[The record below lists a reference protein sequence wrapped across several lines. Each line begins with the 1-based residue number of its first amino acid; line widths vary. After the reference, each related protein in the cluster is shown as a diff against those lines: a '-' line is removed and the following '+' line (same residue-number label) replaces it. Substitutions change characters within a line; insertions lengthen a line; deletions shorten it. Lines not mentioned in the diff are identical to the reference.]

1 MTRIIM
7 VRHGQSEANVAHLF
21 AAGETNAAL
30 TALGKRQ
37 ADAIADYLTA
47 HEKIDA
53 VYASDLSRATDTVR
67 PTATRLGLPVIPER
81 ELREI
86 YAGLWE
92 NQPYE
97 LIREKF
103 AADYDVWK
111 LDPPHARPTGGES
124 VAEMYTRVTSAV
136 LRLAAENEGKTIL
149 LGSHWTPVLAVIAL
163 ARTGDVAGMLP
174 ENSPLNA
181 AIHIFHA
188 EKGVLTPVQLNIT
201 AHLADLPAAPPYK
214 A

>member
-21 AAGETNAAL
+21 AAGHTDAAL
-30 TALGKRQ
+30 TDLGQKQ
-37 ADAIADYLTA
+37 AAAIADYLVA
-47 HEKIDA
+47 HETIDA
-53 VYASDLSRATDTVR
+53 VYASDLSRAMNTVR
-67 PTATRLGLPVIPER
+67 PTATRLGLTVVPEPG
-81 ELREI
+81 LREI

-97 LIREKF
+97 LLREKF
-103 AADYDVWK
+103 ADDYATWK
-111 LDPPHARPTGGES
+111 LDPPRCRPTGGES
-124 VAEMYTRVTSAV
+124 VAEMYTRVTSLV

-163 ARTGDVAGMLP
+163 ALTGSVEGMIP
-174 ENSPLNA
+174 ENSPRNA
-181 AIHIFHA
+181 AFHIFHA
-188 EKGVLTPVQLNIT
+188 ENGVLTPVELNIT
-201 AHLADLPAAPPYK
+201 AHLADLPPAPPYI